1 MKMILI
7 LTGEIL
13 VFMVSIFWKFK
24 PFQRVLPLLIIMTII
39 SGCNFPVAN
48 SSNNSSPYQQIPSL
62 LESNSDYTIDPAF
75 ESFYHSAYFPRALFG
90 QPISYAY
97 QDPESGNLVQ
107 YFQKARLE
115 SFLDENNQPAT
126 RLTPLGQYFKQQANG
141 QEVTLEGGCKF
152 FSGSDYPI
160 CQEFLLFYEANHGPA
175 LCGKPISNVYYSEN
189 HYFQYFE
196 NVLLVWF
203 PLEPEP
209 YQVTAANLGEMYLK
223 SVEPLY
229 AQITNPDSLEFA
241 LPDTNP
247 SPLIQIEVAFEY
259 PFIHPDY
266 PQTVYVQV
274 IDESGIVL
282 EGLEITAEVILP
294 DQTSFILRPGKTDAK
309 GILSFTIQPF
319 EYIELH
325 TDDMIKVIITAEN
338 DYYSAQRASS
348 FRILE

>member
-1 MKMILI
+1 MLLLFLKLN
-7 LTGEIL
+7 
-13 VFMVSIFWKFK
+13 
-24 PFQRVLPLLIIMTII
+24 PFQRALPLLILMAIL

-48 SSNNSSPYQQIPSL
+48 SSSNSSAYQQIPSL
-62 LESNSDYTIDPAF
+62 LEGTDNYQIDPVF
-75 ESFYHSAYFPRALFG
+75 ESFYYSTDSPLTLFG

-126 RLTPLGQYFKQQANG
+126 RLTPLGQYFKQQVNG
-141 QEVTLEGGCKF
+141 QEVALEGGCKF
-152 FSGSDYPI
+152 FSGSDYPV
-160 CQEFLLFYEANHGPA
+160 CQEFLSFYEANHGPA
-175 LCGKPISNVYYSEN
+175 LCGKPISNVYYAEN

-203 PLEPEP
+203 PLEIDSC
-209 YQVTAANLGEMYLK
+209 QVTVANLGEMYLK
-223 SVEPLY
+223 SIEPLY
-229 AQITNPDSLEFA
+229 AEITFPDSQEFA
-241 LPDTNP
+241 LPDENL
-247 SPLIQIEVAFEY
+247 SPLIIIEVAFEY

-274 IDESGIVL
+274 IDESGTVL

-309 GILSFTIQPF
+309 GVLSFTIQPF
-319 EYIELH
+319 EHIELR
-325 TDDMIKVIITAEN
+325 TNDIIKVNITAEN

-348 FRILE
+348 FKIVE